1 METLEQVKRANAINE
16 ELDSLEQQKK
26 DLEDKIATLTSE
38 REVIYTSLLDYIKS
52 TDKKEEQYEDL
63 FLNYFS
69 KNDITWLDDA
79 GLLAKL
85 KESNLK
91 DYIKVVTKES
101 VDKNALK
108 KAFKTN
114 ESLKESLKEFYGDK
128 LTEYVTVT
136 TSENHQRMLEHIE
149 ESKNK

>member
-1 METLEQVKRANAINE
+1 MEELEQVKRANEIND
-16 ELDSLEQQKK
+16 ELESLEQQKK
-26 DLEDKIATLTSE
+26 ELEDKIATLTSE
-38 REVIYTSLLDYIKS
+38 RETIYTSLLDYC
-52 TDKKEEQYEDL
+52 KESKIVEKQFGSL
-63 FLNYFS
+63 WLNLFS
-69 KNDITWLDDA
+69 KSDVAWLDDE

-101 VDKNALK
+101 IDKNALK

-114 ESLKESLKEFYGDK
+114 ETLKESLKDFYGTK

-136 TSENHQRMLEHIE
+136 TIENHTKMLEHIKE
-149 ESKNK
+149 NSKK